1 MLKKSG
7 HFASFPKLFSQ
18 FNTIFQCS
26 VPLQALEMKSSMLVG
41 RYGSDFYEGFRL
53 FYIMCAEAF
62 AANSG
67 NEYMCG
73 YYVFEKQ

>member
-1 MLKKSG
+1 M
-7 HFASFPKLFSQ
+7 
-18 FNTIFQCS
+18 
-26 VPLQALEMKSSMLVG
+26 PLQALEMKSSMLVG

>member
-1 MLKKSG
+1 MVTCMYLLVVKEVRT
-7 HFASFPKLFSQ
+7 FS
-18 FNTIFQCS
+18 
-26 VPLQALEMKSSMLVG
+26 PRQALEKKRLTLVE

-53 FYIMCAEAF
+53 FYIMCAESF

>member
-1 MLKKSG
+1 MRSPNAAACPIEVLEKKRS
-7 HFASFPKLFSQ
+7 
-18 FNTIFQCS
+18 
-26 VPLQALEMKSSMLVG
+26 ALVA

-62 AANSG
+62 AANKG

>member
-1 MLKKSG
+1 MSAEFTKSNE
-7 HFASFPKLFSQ
+7 HS
-18 FNTIFQCS
+18 IFQNF
-26 VPLQALEMKSSMLVG
+26 VPVIQALETKRKMLVE

-53 FYIMCAEAF
+53 FYIMCAESF

>member
-1 MLKKSG
+1 MILILIDTLK
-7 HFASFPKLFSQ
+7 
-18 FNTIFQCS
+18 TISKFQIS
-26 VPLQALEMKSSMLVG
+26 LSLEALERKRSMLAG
-41 RYGSDFYEGFRL
+41 RYGSEFYEGFRL
-53 FYIMCAEAF
+53 FYIMCAESF

>member
-1 MLKKSG
+1 MRSPNAALCLIEVLEKKRSE
-7 HFASFPKLFSQ
+7 L
-18 FNTIFQCS
+18 
-26 VPLQALEMKSSMLVG
+26 VP

-53 FYIMCAEAF
+53 FYIICAEAF